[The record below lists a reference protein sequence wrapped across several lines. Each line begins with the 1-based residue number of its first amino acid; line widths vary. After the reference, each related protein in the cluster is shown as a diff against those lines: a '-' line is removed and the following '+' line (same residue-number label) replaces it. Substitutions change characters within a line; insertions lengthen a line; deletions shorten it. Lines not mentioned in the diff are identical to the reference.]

1 MNPHLVMFDLTEEQ
15 LSFKSEAFRRFYA
28 SLQDSDPRDGPQVDI
43 EALRSLHGDEGV
55 RPKAF

>member
-1 MNPHLVMFDLTEEQ
+1 MFDLTEEQ

-43 EALRSLHGDEGV
+43 EALRSLHGDEGGE
-55 RPKAF
+55 A